1 MLPEDATLAKQ
12 YEEVLG
18 EAYFLRGLSY
28 FYLVRMYGDLPLI
41 LTEEDAATNMPR
53 TAVADIYDQAIIP
66 SLKKAVELL
75 PTKSRSG
82 FSATPSKW
90 AAEACLA
97 DAYMTMAG
105 WPLKKDKN
113 IIAWQLQQPKIS

>member
-1 MLPEDATLAKQ
+1 
-12 YEEVLG
+12 
-18 EAYFLRGLSY
+18 
-28 FYLVRMYGDLPLI
+28 MYGDLPLI

-82 FSATPSKW
+82 FSSTPSKW

-113 IIAWQLQQPKIS
+113 IIAWQLQQPKYHRQLWTVSDRELC

>member
-18 EAYFLRGLSY
+18 ESLLPPWIVL

-66 SLKKAVELL
+66 SLK
-75 PTKSRSG
+75 R
-82 FSATPSKW
+82 
-90 AAEACLA
+90 
-97 DAYMTMAG
+97 
-105 WPLKKDKN
+105 
-113 IIAWQLQQPKIS
+113 Q

>member
-82 FSATPSKW
+82 FSSTP
-90 AAEACLA
+90 LN
-97 DAYMTMAG
+97 G
-105 WPLKKDKN
+105 QLKP
-113 IIAWQLQQPKIS
+113 ASPTPT